1 MVRDTSV
8 LAALAAQ
15 TKIEKVEEGLAL
27 ASIFGADG
35 LIPCI
40 TAAANGKTLQPIA
53 WRKPKGNFLN
63 WKRAKL
69 S

>member
-8 LAALAAQ
+8 LTALAAR
-15 TKIEKVEEGLAL
+15 TKVEKVEEGLAL
-27 ASIFGADG
+27 ASIFSSDG

-40 TAAANGKTLQPIA
+40 TATAHGKTLRPKA
-53 WRKPKGNFLN
+53 WRKQIGTFPG

>member
-53 WRKPKGNFLN
+53 WRKP
-63 WKRAKL
+63 
-69 S
+69 